1 MKRLVMLGGG
11 HAHVFVLQALAREP
25 LPGVETVLVTPFDRQ
40 VYSGMVPG
48 VVAGHYAVDEAV
60 IPLPPLVRQ
69 ARVRHLATS
78 AVGPMF
84 SSHGRPCR
92 QPARSGT
99 PAQNGTRPV
108 ASELG
113 RTTARSKAAAF
124 MARTS
129 RQNAPRPDERGVSTT
144 SSNQSQPASSGLR

>member
-1 MKRLVMLGGG
+1 MKRLVLLGGG

-69 ARVRHLATS
+69 ARVRRLPTS
-78 AVGPMF
+78 AVGLDAVKVNEMLQQD
-84 SSHGRPCR
+84 GA
-92 QPARSGT
+92 QP
-99 PAQNGTRPV
+99 Q
-108 ASELG
+108 E
-113 RTTARSKAAAF
+113 K
-124 MARTS
+124 
-129 RQNAPRPDERGVSTT
+129 Q
-144 SSNQSQPASSGLR
+144 Q